1 MKLLKK
7 EIKYV
12 LNEFDLG
19 NFKSVKALS
28 GGMVNYNFIVKTD
41 CGKFIVKILGY
52 KLNTW
57 WRYKKKLE
65 YDVLEFLRK
74 NNYPYSIPRY
84 KLDKNGKYI
93 LRYNGKYFQA
103 YTMIEGK
110 NVSNM
115 TDSRVR
121 EVARAVAKYHKIVED
136 FPIEKSNYW
145 TEKWE
150 WMIKKYDLM
159 KKVRPKNKLD
169 RLMKDNLEFFD
180 NLLKKLLKIKINKNI
195 LLNHADFNKTNL
207 LWEGNKLVGI
217 IDFENISF
225 RPRAF
230 DVSYIRGNDS
240 QDKIMLEEY
249 RKYNSF
255 SKSEEKN
262 LIVFRLLETCNL
274 FWWNYL
280 GMDKRPDLKYI
291 AMKRDIGRAKRWVK
305 MWEKGN

>member
-1 MKLLKK
+1 
-7 EIKYV
+7 
-12 LNEFDLG
+12 
-19 NFKSVKALS
+19 
-28 GGMVNYNFIVKTD
+28 
-41 CGKFIVKILGY
+41 
-52 KLNTW
+52 
-57 WRYKKKLE
+57 
-65 YDVLEFLRK
+65 
-74 NNYPYSIPRY
+74 
-84 KLDKNGKYI
+84 
-93 LRYNGKYFQA
+93 
-103 YTMIEGK
+103 MIEGK

-230 DVSYIRGNDS
+230 DVSYIRRNDS